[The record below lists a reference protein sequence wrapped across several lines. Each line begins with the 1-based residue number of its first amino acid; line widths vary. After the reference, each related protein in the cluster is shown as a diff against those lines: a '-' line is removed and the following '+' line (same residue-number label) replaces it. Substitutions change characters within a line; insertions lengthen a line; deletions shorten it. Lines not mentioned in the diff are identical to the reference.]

1 MGRTSVKVITQK
13 DDVSCGPAS
22 LKHAME
28 IFGFRKSVTYL
39 QSLCNTTKNGT
50 STANMI
56 RAIRRLGYA
65 VLTVEY
71 ATLTHLTSALKHT
84 PRKPRALIVSY
95 LYGEDDEIST
105 VESGHWAT
113 VSSYNARDGKIVLF
127 DSYSGTKKSYV
138 WKFFRTLWKDYDRVR
153 KPIFKLKRQIRI
165 VRKWQHKL
173 LLVVAK
179 DVQDLPK
186 FRSPYTKIYA

>member
-1 MGRTSVKVITQK
+1 MGRSSVKVITQK

-95 LYGEDDEIST
+95 LYDTNQQQTAID
-105 VESGHWAT
+105 SGHWAT
-113 VSSYNARDGKIVLF
+113 VSSYNASVGKIVLF
-127 DSYSGTKKSYV
+127 DSYTGTKKSYV

-153 KPIFKLKRQIRI
+153 KPIRSIKKQIKI

-179 DVQDLPK
+179 DVRDLPK
-186 FRSPYTKIYA
+186 FHSQYTKIYS